1 MLGQG
6 LSCLGHECPEGFPYE
21 EQQGNPWSAPV
32 CLQPLCLQ
40 SPLEAALSFS
50 ACPVPKLSPS
60 KLYAGL
66 LHLCER
72 THPQQQCQGLLAQV
86 WTEAA
91 RSRMLS
97 GDAQSL
103 TPPWAEGLFWVGV
116 LWNICP
122 CNALIGNQSHKCC
135 FSMNNNPH

>member
-50 ACPVPKLSPS
+50 ACPVPKPSPS

-66 LHLCER
+66 LHICER

-91 RSRMLS
+91 RSRML
-97 GDAQSL
+97 L
-103 TPPWAEGLFWVGV
+103 VTLNLLLLPGLKTSFGLEFYGISVR
-116 LWNICP
+116 
-122 CNALIGNQSHKCC
+122 A
-135 FSMNNNPH
+135 MR

>member
-6 LSCLGHECPEGFPYE
+6 LSCLGHECPKGFPYE

-50 ACPVPKLSPS
+50 ACLVPKPSPS

-91 RSRMLS
+91 RSRML
-97 GDAQSL
+97 L
-103 TPPWAEGLFWVGV
+103 VTLNLLLLPGLKTSFGLEFYGISVR
-116 LWNICP
+116 
-122 CNALIGNQSHKCC
+122 A
-135 FSMNNNPH
+135 MR

>member
-1 MLGQG
+1 VLGQG

-97 GDAQSL
+97 VTL
-103 TPPWAEGLFWVGV
+103 NLLLLPGLKTSFGLEFYGISVR
-116 LWNICP
+116 
-122 CNALIGNQSHKCC
+122 A
-135 FSMNNNPH
+135 MR

>member
-50 ACPVPKLSPS
+50 ACLVPKPSPS

-91 RSRMLS
+91 RSRML
-97 GDAQSL
+97 L
-103 TPPWAEGLFWVGV
+103 VTLNLLLLPGLKTSFGLEFYGISVR
-116 LWNICP
+116 
-122 CNALIGNQSHKCC
+122 A
-135 FSMNNNPH
+135 MR

>member
-97 GDAQSL
+97 VTL
-103 TPPWAEGLFWVGV
+103 NLLLLPGLKASFGLEFYGISVR
-116 LWNICP
+116 
-122 CNALIGNQSHKCC
+122 A
-135 FSMNNNPH
+135 MR

>member
-6 LSCLGHECPEGFPYE
+6 LSCLGHECPKGFPYE

-50 ACPVPKLSPS
+50 ACPVPKPSPS

-66 LHLCER
+66 LHICER

-97 GDAQSL
+97 VTL
-103 TPPWAEGLFWVGV
+103 NLLLLPGLKASFGLEFYGISVR
-116 LWNICP
+116 
-122 CNALIGNQSHKCC
+122 A
-135 FSMNNNPH
+135 MR

>member
-6 LSCLGHECPEGFPYE
+6 LSCLGHECPKGFPYE

-50 ACPVPKLSPS
+50 ACPVPKPSPS

-97 GDAQSL
+97 VTL
-103 TPPWAEGLFWVGV
+103 NLLLLPGLKASFGLEFYGISVR
-116 LWNICP
+116 
-122 CNALIGNQSHKCC
+122 A
-135 FSMNNNPH
+135 MR

>member
-50 ACPVPKLSPS
+50 ACPVPKPSPS

-91 RSRMLS
+91 RSRML
-97 GDAQSL
+97 L
-103 TPPWAEGLFWVGV
+103 VTLNLLLLPGLKTSFGLEFYGISVR
-116 LWNICP
+116 
-122 CNALIGNQSHKCC
+122 A
-135 FSMNNNPH
+135 MR

>member
-50 ACPVPKLSPS
+50 ACLVPKPSPS

-97 GDAQSL
+97 VTL
-103 TPPWAEGLFWVGV
+103 NLLLLPGLKASFGLEFYGISVR
-116 LWNICP
+116 
-122 CNALIGNQSHKCC
+122 A
-135 FSMNNNPH
+135 MR

>member
-6 LSCLGHECPEGFPYE
+6 LSCLGHECPKGFPYE

-97 GDAQSL
+97 VTL
-103 TPPWAEGLFWVGV
+103 NLLLLPGLKASFGLEFYGISVR
-116 LWNICP
+116 
-122 CNALIGNQSHKCC
+122 A
-135 FSMNNNPH
+135 MR